1 MKNAI
6 TWGLVMGV
14 LSGLWLFIMHWM
26 GYDIKNDTVSP
37 YEYLSV
43 FIPIIVL
50 LLAIKNYKETDLRGN
65 MSFLEALVQSFK
77 VLLVGGIVATFAGIV
92 YFNYVTEG
100 NNLSAFS
107 GRLFG
112 ALLVGVL
119 SALGVSLVLANRS
132 NKLD

>member
-26 GYDIKNDTVSP
+26 GYDIKNDKASP
-37 YEYLSV
+37 YEYFSV
-43 FIPIIVL
+43 LIPVVVL
-50 LLAIKNYKETDLRGN
+50 LLAIKTYRDGDLKGN
-65 MSFLEALVQSFK
+65 MSFLEGLVQSFK
-77 VLLVGGIVATFAGIV
+77 VLLFGGILAAFAGIV
-92 YFNYVTEG
+92 YINYIAEG
-100 NNLSAFS
+100 NNYSAFS

-112 ALLVGVL
+112 ALLIGLL